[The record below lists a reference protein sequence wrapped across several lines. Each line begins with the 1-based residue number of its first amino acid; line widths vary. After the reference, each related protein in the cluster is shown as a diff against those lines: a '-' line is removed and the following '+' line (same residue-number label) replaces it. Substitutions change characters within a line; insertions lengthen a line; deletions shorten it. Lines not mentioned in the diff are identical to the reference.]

1 MAVKYPHMFGYE
13 AELWEIFLDRYGKYF
28 ERFEYD
34 VHLGQ
39 GVPLEKIYPPEIVHA
54 AKVLTQ
60 KRVDVVGYR
69 EEEVWIIE
77 VKPDAGLSAL
87 GQLLGYRALWI
98 RDRGE
103 PAKLELAVVTD
114 ILNPDEEYLFEHYGI
129 RTYIVTE
136 AGSTHL
142 RATL

>member
-1 MAVKYPHMFGYE
+1 MFGYQT
-13 AELWEIFLDRYGKYF
+13 ELCELFLAKYGEYF

-34 VHLGQ
+34 VHLGE
-39 GVPLEKIYPPEIVHA
+39 GVPLKHIYPPEIVRA
-54 AKVLTQ
+54 AKILTQ

-69 EEEVWIIE
+69 GEEVWIIE

-114 ILNPDEEYLFEHYGI
+114 ILNPDEEYLFEYYDI

-136 AGSTHL
+136 AGLTHL